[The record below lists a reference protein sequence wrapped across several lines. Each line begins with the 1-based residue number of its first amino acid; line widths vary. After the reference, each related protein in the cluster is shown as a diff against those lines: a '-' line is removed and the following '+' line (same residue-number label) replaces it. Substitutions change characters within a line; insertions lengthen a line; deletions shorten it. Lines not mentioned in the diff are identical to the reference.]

1 VQGLKETWSQFRKC
15 TGRLVIVALSVSR
28 RALIN
33 CVCVYLWLVLTLGPF
48 YASVAASSIYD
59 TSSEVRQNQRF
70 RSKRLSPLNE
80 KRQDRLNAIF
90 TEIIVGA
97 KSSSSEI
104 IVGVL

>member
-1 VQGLKETWSQFRKC
+1 MTC
-15 TGRLVIVALSVSR
+15 
-28 RALIN
+28 
-33 CVCVYLWLVLTLGPF
+33 LTLGPF
-48 YASVAASSIYD
+48 YASAAASSIYD

-70 RSKRLSPLNE
+70 RSKRLSLLNQ

-90 TEIIVGA
+90 TEIIGGA